1 MIKKIDKDTFE
12 IITETKETV
21 SLSELEADLEFI
33 EKFNKD
39 VECLAEI
46 YNTLPD
52 KIKPYVNLP
61 SPIMRDFEKEELVK
75 TLTTRNG

>member
-1 MIKKIDKDTFE
+1 MIKKIDADTFE

-21 SLSELEADLEFI
+21 SLFQLEVDLEFI
-33 EKFNKD
+33 ENFNKD
-39 VECLAEI
+39 VEELFKI
-46 YNTLPD
+46 YETLPD

-75 TLTTRNG
+75 TLTYE